1 MEVCVH
7 VEKATSR
14 TEREMTMSQMLKS
27 KNKMLLG
34 VTFLFVASL
43 CIAQSGAVPKPEEKK
58 PLSVFMRKKLA
69 ASSMILEGL
78 AMEDFFLI
86 EQGAKKL
93 REMSKT
99 EKWRVHNDPMYRQ
112 FSGEFQRITEKLS
125 EAAKEEKLD
134 TAALR
139 WVDATMSCIECHQ
152 YVRKVLI
159 ADK

>member
-1 MEVCVH
+1 MNQV
-7 VEKATSR
+7 
-14 TEREMTMSQMLKS
+14 LNL
-27 KNKMLLG
+27 KNKRLFGIILL
-34 VTFLFVASL
+34 LVASV
-43 CIAQSGAVPKPEEKK
+43 CIGLSIGHSEAAPNQKEKK

-78 AMEDFFLI
+78 AMEDFLLI
-86 EQGAKKL
+86 EEGARKL
-93 REMSKT
+93 REMSKA

-125 EAAKEEKLD
+125 EAAKDEKLD

-159 ADK
+159 AEK

>member
-1 MEVCVH
+1 MNL
-7 VEKATSR
+7 TLN
-14 TEREMTMSQMLKS
+14 LKR
-27 KNKMLLG
+27 KRLCGIILL
-34 VTFLFVASL
+34 LVASV
-43 CIAQSGAVPKPEEKK
+43 CIGHGEAAPKKEEKK

-78 AMEDFFLI
+78 AMEDYFLI
-86 EQGAKKL
+86 EEGARKL
-93 REMSKT
+93 REMSKA

-125 EAAKEEKLD
+125 EAAKDEKLD

-159 ADK
+159 AEK

>member
-1 MEVCVH
+1 
-7 VEKATSR
+7 
-14 TEREMTMSQMLKS
+14 MSHLLKLKS
-27 KNKMLLG
+27 IRSFQIILLSVACTCVGHSEAAPKQGKNG
-34 VTFLFVASL
+34 
-43 CIAQSGAVPKPEEKK
+43 EKK

-86 EQGAKKL
+86 AEGSKKL
-93 REMSKT
+93 REMSHT

-125 EAAKEEKLD
+125 EAAKNEKLD

-159 ADK
+159 TNQ